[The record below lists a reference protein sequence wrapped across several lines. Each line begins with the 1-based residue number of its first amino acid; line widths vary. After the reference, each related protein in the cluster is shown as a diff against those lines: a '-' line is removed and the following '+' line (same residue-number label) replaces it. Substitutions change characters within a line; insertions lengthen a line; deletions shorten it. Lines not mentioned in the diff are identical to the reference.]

1 MYQIIAI
8 INEQLRLKL
17 FVINRSVVHGIGV
30 PNYSNIDRNVSM
42 NIYNKSNPPSGFY
55 IYAYLRDDGTPYYI
69 GKGKGIRA
77 WKQHSVKGKGAHTP
91 RSDTHIF
98 VCESNLTELG
108 AFALER
114 RYIRW
119 YGRKDLGTG
128 ILANRT
134 DGGEGTAN
142 SIRVCSEDTKFKIG
156 SANKGKV
163 QSQETKDKRAASLL
177 GKTVSAESNTKRGA
191 KARGRVLG
199 PQSEERKAKTRLL
212 IKQWWAKRKALE
224 LVGPVS
230 P

>member
-1 MYQIIAI
+1 MPIYEMMELPTTSVREKALEPGNSI
-8 INEQLRLKL
+8 LLKAKEL
-17 FVINRSVVHGIGV
+17 ILQGV
-30 PNYSNIDRNVSM
+30 
-42 NIYNKSNPPSGFY
+42 
-55 IYAYLRDDGTPYYI
+55 
-69 GKGKGIRA
+69 
-77 WKQHSVKGKGAHTP
+77 
-91 RSDTHIF
+91 THIF

-212 IKQWWAKRKALE
+212 IKQWWWAKRKALE